1 MVDTCLLHLLRHCD
15 DFLQRHRSLLDH
27 SGPEVPASGVVA
39 MRAASDQLARAVDLA
54 WRDVIPRLI
63 DEAYEDMQ
71 RSPTRSDPGE

>member
-1 MVDTCLLHLLRHCD
+1 
-15 DFLQRHRSLLDH
+15 
-27 SGPEVPASGVVA
+27 